1 MAARKHSEP
10 VNVEYHQRE
19 RLAGLQPPKL
29 ENQIPR
35 LTFAN

>member
-1 MAARKHSEP
+1 MAARKHSAIS
-10 VNVEYHQRE
+10 Q